1 MWKPVGAAAAI
12 RRSLL
17 RSARSYSSMLV
28 QPFITVILLLFL
40 YAGWHVR
47 DEGNLSDGLEVAFVD
62 TRAFRVKYRHDLEA
76 AELQL
81 ELRHTA
87 QTDKLID
94 ELLTSLLAR
103 APQAARVR
111 LGVVHNGIT
120 GVTGVALLRFDV
132 TNAVAAPGHSVGA
145 PLINEPLSDWND
157 FLPVLLTGRCHLSS
171 AKVEPNPALRS
182 RLDALG
188 ANNFLACPVIDT
200 KERMLAA
207 LFLTWDLNN
216 LPPTGEALQSL
227 TDFATGIGTQIA
239 ATLDQNGPLSPQYP
253 SGE

>member
-1 MWKPVGAAAAI
+1 
-12 RRSLL
+12 
-17 RSARSYSSMLV
+17 MLV
-28 QPFITVILLLFL
+28 QPFVTVIMLLFL

-47 DEGNLSDGLEVAFVD
+47 DEGNLSDGLEVAFID
-62 TRAFRVKYRHDLEA
+62 TRAFRVKYQHDLEA
-76 AELQL
+76 AELQA

-94 ELLTSLLAR
+94 ELLTLLLAR

-120 GVTGVALLRFDV
+120 GVTGVALLRFDI

-145 PLINEPLSDWND
+145 PLVNEPLSDWND
-157 FLPVLLTGRCHLSS
+157 FLPVLLAGRCHLGS

-188 ANNFLACPVIDT
+188 ASNFLACPVTDT
-200 KERMLAA
+200 NGRMLAA
-207 LFLTWDLNN
+207 LFLTWDLDS
-216 LPPTGEALQSL
+216 LPPTGDALQSL
-227 TDFATGIGTQIA
+227 ADLAAGIGTQIA
-239 ATLDQNGPLSPQYP
+239 DALNQNRPLSPQYP